1 MQKCFE
7 LFLVNSIIREYGAV
21 VKRKTAKN
29 RAFFKFFCPGRAQNP
44 MKKGKWRLET
54 LKSAVFL
61 NSFAALEVGAPSLWI
76 RVDPPNASAVPLR
89 LHMSAS
95 GIGCRP
101 IRQ

>member
-29 RAFFKFFCPGRAQNP
+29 WAFFKFFCPGRAQNP
-44 MKKGKWRLET
+44 MKKGKWRIET

-61 NSFAALEVGAPSLWI
+61 SSSAAVEVVAPSL
-76 RVDPPNASAVPLR
+76 L
-89 LHMSAS
+89 
-95 GIGCRP
+95 
-101 IRQ
+101 IRQMLRQSHYDFT